1 MWAIGSST
9 LFSCFILLFVEFKE
23 DTEISQLDP
32 PLFVRCDKPDEKE
45 ARACPEDDKLDAQD
59 EISVSS
65 IISALIRPIEPSDD
79 MYKVC
84 DWGIDPKQFL
94 PVKQA
99 ITFNERLFISKLRN
113 TNCKLSESLK
123 IFFERELKQIG
134 KFCLNVEEAFDG
146 YVIYSSSKM
155 KKGKGITECGHQLK
169 GKYTDKFLLICEKRT
184 EFDRIDHATVEKTL
198 EVRNHGDLY
207 LTALR
212 ETKINEESQKFKA
225 TIDIKDRDHTFV
237 LDGGIML
244 LMRHL
249 VCHNFVGTFEY
260 YTMNLYGRVLQCN
273 LIVHK
278 ERKLIRIFYRTYKN
292 SVHIVTQQ
300 CFNGELQDVAETF
313 MTPEG
318 RIVLHFWRGY
328 NYLLHAA
335 CAPPKKKEMIIPKL
349 ELMWRQDKIL
359 KRKFRELKALNYEN
373 TTRYLESNSELA
385 DFMQDYVLNVLR
397 YKPSNV
403 LEFSIMFFQNM
414 ANS

>member
-1 MWAIGSST
+1 MDS
-9 LFSCFILLFVEFKE
+9 KRDE
-23 DTEISQLDP
+23 DEIKLDP
-32 PLFVRCDKPDEKE
+32 PLFLPCDLSDFRDPGKKGEITG
-45 ARACPEDDKLDAQD
+45 ACEELDKLSAQD

-65 IISALIRPIEPSDD
+65 IISALIRPIEPSEDQ
-79 MYKVC
+79 YKQC
-84 DWGIDPKQFL
+84 DWGIDPKNFL

-99 ITFNERLFISKLRN
+99 VIFKEQLFISKLRN
-113 TNCKLSESLK
+113 TNCKLTENLK

-134 KFCLNVEEAFDG
+134 KFCLNVEETFDG
-146 YVIYSSSKM
+146 YVVYSSSKM

-169 GKYTDKFLLICEKRT
+169 GKYDDKFLLICEKRS
-184 EFDRIDHATVEKTL
+184 EFDRIDHAFMEKIL
-198 EVRNHGDLY
+198 EVRNHADLY
-207 LTALR
+207 LTAIR
-212 ETKINEESQKFKA
+212 ETRINEEAQKFKA
-225 TIDIKDRDHTFV
+225 TVDIKDRDHTFV

-249 VCHNFVGTFEY
+249 VCHNFVGSYEY
-260 YTMNLYGRVLQCN
+260 YTMNLFGRVLRCN

-278 ERKLIRIFYRTYKN
+278 ERKLVRIFYRTYKN
-292 SVHIVTQQ
+292 TVHIVTQQ
-300 CFNGELQDVAETF
+300 CFNDELQDVAETF

-335 CAPPKKKEMIIPKL
+335 CLPPKKKKEYILPKL
-349 ELMWRQDKIL
+349 ELMWRQDVAL
-359 KRKFRELKALNYEN
+359 SRKFRQLKALNYEN
-373 TTRYLESNSELA
+373 SMKYLESNSELA

-397 YKPSNV
+397 YKPTNV

>member
-1 MWAIGSST
+1 MDS
-9 LFSCFILLFVEFKE
+9 KRDE
-23 DTEISQLDP
+23 DELKLDP
-32 PLFVRCDKPDEKE
+32 PLFLPCDLDDFRDPCKKGEITG
-45 ARACPEDDKLDAQD
+45 ACEEDKLSAQD

-65 IISALIRPIEPSDD
+65 IISALIRPIEPSEENF
-79 MYKVC
+79 KKC
-84 DWGIDPKQFL
+84 DWNIDPKEFL
-94 PVKQA
+94 PVKRAVVFKEQ
-99 ITFNERLFISKLRN
+99 LFISKLRN
-113 TNCKLSESLK
+113 TNCKLTENLK

-146 YVIYSSSKM
+146 YVVYSSSKM

-169 GKYTDKFLLICEKRT
+169 GKYDDKFLLICEKRS
-184 EFDRIDHATVEKTL
+184 EFDRIDHAFVEKSL
-198 EVRNHGDLY
+198 EVRNHADLY
-207 LTALR
+207 LTAIR

-225 TIDIKDRDHTFV
+225 TVDIKDRDHTFV

-249 VCHNFVGTFEY
+249 VCHNFVGSFEY
-260 YTMNLYGRVLQCN
+260 YTMNLFGRVLRCN

-278 ERKLIRIFYRTYKN
+278 ERKLVRIFYRTYKN
-292 SVHIVTQQ
+292 TVHIVTQQ
-300 CFNGELQDVAETF
+300 CFNDELQDVAETF

-335 CAPPKKKEMIIPKL
+335 CLPHKKKKEYILPKL
-349 ELMWRQDKIL
+349 ELMWRQDVAL
-359 KRKFRELKALNYEN
+359 SRKFRELKALNYEN
-373 TTRYLESNSELA
+373 STKYLESNSELA

-414 ANS
+414 ANT